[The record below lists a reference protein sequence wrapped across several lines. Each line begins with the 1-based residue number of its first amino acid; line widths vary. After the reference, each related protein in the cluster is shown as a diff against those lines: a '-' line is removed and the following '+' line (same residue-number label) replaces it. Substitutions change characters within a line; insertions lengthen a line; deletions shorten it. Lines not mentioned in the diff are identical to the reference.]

1 MLEAVDA
8 KKFVLA
14 RSKPGRP
21 CGVPHPRPPFSGR
34 SCIEYSVKHFLCGG
48 PLAARYKCLRSTT
61 EQASLANK
69 ESGGC
74 VAKYKV
80 STIVEAKDETDAV
93 DKTAGFLWSWAKM
106 YQLVHPALK
115 TRAAGNRLG
124 SAFSQPDN
132 RVGGRVMAKLT
143 FSGVKITKLSDGDLM
158 FFMCDRRPEAT
169 QRLTLLSICML
180 TLPSSPR
187 SYGLSDP
194 HKSF

>member
-74 VAKYKV
+74 VARSEEHTSELQSRLHLVCRLLLEKKH
-80 STIVEAKDETDAV
+80 TCNDQHQHAPEPHHA
-93 DKTAGFLWSWAKM
+93 
-106 YQLVHPALK
+106 YQPQH
-115 TRAAGNRLG
+115 
-124 SAFSQPDN
+124 
-132 RVGGRVMAKLT
+132 
-143 FSGVKITKLSDGDLM
+143 
-158 FFMCDRRPEAT
+158 
-169 QRLTLLSICML
+169 
-180 TLPSSPR
+180 
-187 SYGLSDP
+187 
-194 HKSF
+194 